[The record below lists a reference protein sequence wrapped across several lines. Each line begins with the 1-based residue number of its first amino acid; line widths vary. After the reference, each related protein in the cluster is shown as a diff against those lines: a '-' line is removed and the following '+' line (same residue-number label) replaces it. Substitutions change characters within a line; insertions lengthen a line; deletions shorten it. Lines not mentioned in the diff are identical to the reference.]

1 MRYNFSGQAGFAG
14 FKSNLLKDLTSSFEF
29 YSWLI
34 ITENM

>member
-1 MRYNFSGQAGFAG
+1 MSYNFSGQAGFAG